1 MTADPR
7 LTPTQTAPS
16 VDELLD
22 TLSGVVRDFG
32 RYAFDL
38 SRQDAR
44 RTQQLFDQWAQ
55 HLASGI
61 EPPGGAGRTGTRRDY
76 PGLRRAFSQHR
87 QSEHAELGQLHDAL
101 REVVW
106 AFVGGL
112 NRLVTDDAADD
123 AKVTASLSQ
132 LAFKLGTTSP
142 LEIRGVALE
151 AVAQVQA
158 VFEAR
163 RARQQTQLQ
172 SLGEKLEQLG
182 SQLETARKDST
193 TDALT
198 QLYNRRAFDEQL
210 VRTVEL
216 ASLRAGGAALLMID
230 LDHFKQL
237 NDTFGHPG
245 GDAVLSAAAQA
256 CVRVFKGK
264 GDFVARY
271 GGDELAVLMRDVDAG
286 RLSTLAEKL
295 RAAIA
300 ALEVKHDGQVIRLT
314 ASIGAAFWAR
324 GELAEAWVSRADAGL
339 YAAKGAGRN
348 RVVTA

>member
-7 LTPTQTAPS
+7 LTPTQTAPN

-22 TLSGVVRDFG
+22 TLCGVVRDFG
-32 RYAFDL
+32 RHAFDL

-55 HLASGI
+55 HLASGV
-61 EPPGGAGRTGTRRDY
+61 EPPGGVGRTGTRRDY

-87 QSEHAELGQLHDAL
+87 QAEHAELGQLHDAL

-123 AKVTASLSQ
+123 ATVTASLSG
-132 LAFKLGTTSP
+132 LALKLGTTAP
-142 LEIRGVALE
+142 LEIRSVALE
-151 AVAQVQA
+151 AVAQVHA

-163 RARQQTQLQ
+163 RARQLTQLL

-182 SQLETARKDST
+182 SQLETARNEST

-245 GDAVLSAAAQA
+245 GDAVLSAVAQA

-271 GGDELAVLMRDVDAG
+271 GGEELAVLMRDVDVA
-286 RLSTLAEKL
+286 STSMLAEKL

-300 ALEVKHDGQVIRLT
+300 ALEVKHDARVMRVT
-314 ASIGAAFWAR
+314 ASIGAAYWTR
-324 GELAEAWVSRADAGL
+324 GESAEAWLARADAAL
-339 YAAKGAGRN
+339 FSAKGAGRN

>member
-1 MTADPR
+1 MSLVLTDEQKVRLKIQPKTKKGNRALVDGTVVWSSSDPSIVQVVPDF
-7 LTPTQTAPS
+7 TDPTGQTA
-16 VDELLD
+16 
-22 TLSGVVRDFG
+22 
-32 RYAFDL
+32 
-38 SRQDAR
+38 
-44 RTQQLFDQWAQ
+44 WAI
-55 HLASGI
+55 AK
-61 EPPGGAGRTGTRRDY
+61 
-76 PGLRRAFSQHR
+76 GL
-87 QSEHAELGQLHDAL
+87 G
-101 REVVW
+101 
-106 AFVGGL
+106 
-112 NRLVTDDAADD
+112 
-123 AKVTASLSQ
+123 
-132 LAFKLGTTSP
+132 
-142 LEIRGVALE
+142 
-151 AVAQVQA
+151 VAQVQA

-216 ASLRAGGAALLMID
+216 ASLRAGGAALLIID

-237 NDTFGHPG
+237 NDTYGHPG
-245 GDAVLSAAAQA
+245 GDAVLSAVAQA

-271 GGDELAVLMRDVDAG
+271 GGEELAVLIRDVDGPSMGA
-286 RLSTLAEKL
+286 LAERL

-300 ALEVKHDGQVIRLT
+300 ALEVKHDGRLMRVT

-324 GELAEAWVSRADAGL
+324 GESTDGWLSRADAAL

>member
-7 LTPTQTAPS
+7 LTPTQTAPN

-22 TLSGVVRDFG
+22 TLCGVVRDFG
-32 RYAFDL
+32 RHAFDL
-38 SRQDAR
+38 SRHDAR

-55 HLASGI
+55 HLASGV
-61 EPPGGAGRTGTRRDY
+61 EPPGGVGRTGTRRDY

-87 QSEHAELGQLHDAL
+87 QAERAELGQLHDAL

-123 AKVTASLSQ
+123 ATVTASLSG
-132 LAFKLGTTSP
+132 LALKLGTTAP

-151 AVAQVQA
+151 AVAQVHA

-163 RARQQTQLQ
+163 RARQLTQLQ

-182 SQLETARKDST
+182 SQLETARNEST

-216 ASLRAGGAALLMID
+216 ASLRAGGAALLIIE
-230 LDHFKQL
+230 LDHLSQL
-237 NDTFGHPG
+237 H
-245 GDAVLSAAAQA
+245 DAS
-256 CVRVFKGK
+256 GN
-264 GDFVARY
+264 
-271 GGDELAVLMRDVDAG
+271 
-286 RLSTLAEKL
+286 
-295 RAAIA
+295 RAMP
-300 ALEVKHDGQVIRLT
+300 
-314 ASIGAAFWAR
+314 S
-324 GELAEAWVSRADAGL
+324 
-339 YAAKGAGRN
+339 
-348 RVVTA
+348 

>member
-1 MTADPR
+1 MDGGLQHLRPVSQS
-7 LTPTQTAPS
+7 P
-16 VDELLD
+16 DDLLD
-22 TLSGVVRDFG
+22 ALSGVLRDFG

-44 RTQQLFDQWAQ
+44 RTEALFDQWAQ
-55 HLASGI
+55 HVVSGI
-61 EPPGGAGRTGTRRDY
+61 EPPGGVERTGTRRNY
-76 PGLRRAFSQHR
+76 PGLRRAFVQHR
-87 QSEHAELGQLHDAL
+87 RAEQSEMLQVQEAM

-123 AKVTASLSQ
+123 ARVTASLSQ
-132 LAFKLGTTSP
+132 LAFKLGSTSP

-172 SLGEKLEQLG
+172 SLGEKLERLG
-182 SQLETARKDST
+182 SQLETARKEST

-210 VRTVEL
+210 VRTAEL
-216 ASLRAGGAALLMID
+216 ATLRAGGAALLLID

-237 NDTFGHPG
+237 NDAYGHPG
-245 GDAVLSAAAQA
+245 GDAVLAAVAKA

-271 GGDELAVLMRDVDAG
+271 GGEELAVLIRDVDA
-286 RLSTLAEKL
+286 TTMAAQAEKL

-300 ALEVKHDGQVIRLT
+300 ALEVPHDGAVLRVT
-314 ASIGAAFWAR
+314 ASVGCAWWR
-324 GELAEAWVSRADAGL
+324 LGESPEAWLARADGAL

-348 RVVTA
+348 RVTVA

>member
-1 MTADPR
+1 MTAIGGS
-7 LTPTQTAPS
+7 TAPPMAANT
-16 VDELLD
+16 DELVD
-22 TLSGVVRDFG
+22 TLSGVIRDFG

-44 RTQQLFDQWAQ
+44 RTQLIFDQWAQ
-55 HLASGI
+55 HLASGV
-61 EPPGGAGRTGTRRDY
+61 EPPGGVGRTGTRRDY

-87 QSEHAELGQLHDAL
+87 QAELAEMSHVHEAL

-112 NRLVTDDAADD
+112 NRLVVEDAEDDAR
-123 AKVTASLSQ
+123 VTASLSQ
-132 LAFKLGTTSP
+132 IAFKLGSTSP
-142 LEIRGVALE
+142 LEVRSVALE

-163 RARQQTQLQ
+163 RARQQRQLQ

-182 SQLETARKDST
+182 SQLETARKEST

-216 ASLRAGGAALLMID
+216 ASLRAGGAGLLIID
-230 LDHFKQL
+230 LDHFKQI
-237 NDTFGHPG
+237 NDSVGHPG
-245 GDAVLSAAAQA
+245 GDAVLSAVAQA
-256 CVRVFKGK
+256 CVRIFKGK
-264 GDFVARY
+264 GDFVARH
-271 GGDELAVLMRDVDAG
+271 GGEEFAVLMREVDVA
-286 RLSTLAEKL
+286 SMTSLAEKL
-295 RAAIA
+295 RVAIA
-300 ALEVKHDGQVIRLT
+300 ALEVKHDGHALRVT
-314 ASIGAAFWAR
+314 ASIGAAFWLR
-324 GELAEAWVSRADAGL
+324 GEGAEAWVARADAAL
-339 YAAKGAGRN
+339 YAAKSAGRD

>member
-1 MTADPR
+1 MTA
-7 LTPTQTAPS
+7 TAPTQTAPS
-16 VDELLD
+16 LDELVD

-44 RTQQLFDQWAQ
+44 RTQLIFDQWAQ
-55 HLASGI
+55 HLASGV
-61 EPPGGAGRTGTRRDY
+61 EPPGGVGKTGPRRDY

-87 QSEHAELGQLHDAL
+87 QAELAEMSQVHEAL

-142 LEIRGVALE
+142 LEIRSVALE

-163 RARQQTQLQ
+163 RARQQVQLQ

-198 QLYNRRAFDEQL
+198 QLFNRRAFDEQL
-210 VRTVEL
+210 IRTVEL
-216 ASLRAGGAALLMID
+216 ASLRAGGAALLIID

-245 GDAVLSAAAQA
+245 GDAVLSAVAQA

-271 GGDELAVLMRDVDAG
+271 GGEELAVLMRDVDAAAMG
-286 RLSTLAEKL
+286 TLAEKL
-295 RAAIA
+295 RVAIA
-300 ALEVKHDGQVIRLT
+300 ALEVKHDGRLIRVT
-314 ASIGAAFWAR
+314 ASIGAAFWVR
-324 GELAEAWVSRADAGL
+324 GEAGEAWVSRADAAL
-339 YAAKGAGRN
+339 YAAKSAGRN
-348 RVVTA
+348 RVVLGA

>member
-1 MTADPR
+1 MTATASS
-7 LTPTQTAPS
+7 TPSQTAPS
-16 VDELLD
+16 LDELLD

-44 RTQQLFDQWAQ
+44 RTQLIFDQWAQ
-55 HLASGI
+55 HLASGV
-61 EPPGGAGRTGTRRDY
+61 EPPGGVGRTGTRRDY
-76 PGLRRAFSQHR
+76 PGLRRAFTQHR
-87 QSEHAELGQLHDAL
+87 QAELAEMSQVHEAL

-142 LEIRGVALE
+142 LEIRSVALE

-182 SQLETARKDST
+182 SQLETARKEST

-216 ASLRAGGAALLMID
+216 ASLRAGGAALLIVD

-245 GDAVLSAAAQA
+245 GDAVLSAVAQA

-271 GGDELAVLMRDVDAG
+271 GGGGAG
-286 RLSTLAEKL
+286 GADSRC
-295 RAAIA
+295 RHGR
-300 ALEVKHDGQVIRLT
+300 HDGPGRE
-314 ASIGAAFWAR
+314 APGSHRRAR
-324 GELAEAWVSRADAGL
+324 GEARRSADARDGVDRRGVL
-339 YAAKGAGRN
+339 GPQRIGR
-348 RVVTA
+348 RLAVTC